1 MVIGPVTI
9 EHILLRGLNV
19 VGLFIGPAMM
29 GKQTYVLV
37 YAKRPLFLSRVAMW
51 LPH

>member
-9 EHILLRGLNV
+9 EHILLRGFNV

-29 GKQTYVLV
+29 GKQTYFH
-37 YAKRPLFLSRVAMW
+37 AQGEAPIPS
-51 LPH
+51 